1 MKLAFIIIPFKV
13 NRVPMTGLIA
23 KTINAFFKEFDGC
36 THYKVQGVWKDHEL
50 RKQSIECVKIEVA
63 VPTDK
68 HDVFITM
75 AKEVAVSIN
84 VEELMIQHPD
94 GTIMFLKGAK

>member
-1 MKLAFIIIPFKV
+1 MHETCFKCSF
-13 NRVPMTGLIA
+13 A
-23 KTINAFFKEFDGC
+23 DKTCF
-36 THYKVQGVWKDHEL
+36 EL

-75 AKEVAVSIN
+75 AKDVAVSIN

-94 GTIMFLKGAK
+94 GTIMFLKGAN